1 MSILIC
7 KVKTADINMDKIK
20 KTGDESLNNAK
31 ELINNNS
38 NKQLE
43 RYKEKIDEKTID
55 FINY

>member
-1 MSILIC
+1 
-7 KVKTADINMDKIK
+7 MDKIK